1 MTRCPY
7 CGASPL
13 SPPHLQARQRACQ
26 TGAQLGAA
34 LGAIKGRTG
43 MAIGSVA
50 GAVIGGLLATQRWW
64 PINDMAYCQAC
75 HRELPGEPASS
86 PPHP

>member
-7 CGASPL
+7 CGATPL

>member
-7 CGASPL
+7 CGATPL

-26 TGAQLGAA
+26 TGTQLGAA

>member
-7 CGASPL
+7 CGATPL
-13 SPPHLQARQRACQ
+13 SPPHFQALQRACQ

-50 GAVIGGLLATQRWW
+50 GAVIGGLLASQSWW
-64 PINDMAYCQAC
+64 PGVVSSAC
-75 HRELPGEPASS
+75 LSCGHVPNTPKASS
-86 PPHP
+86 NAL

>member
-7 CGASPL
+7 CGATPL
-13 SPPHLQARQRACQ
+13 SPPHLQARQRACH

-64 PINDMAYCQAC
+64 PINDMAYCQTC
-75 HRELPGEPASS
+75 HRELPDEAASS
-86 PPHP
+86 PSHP